1 MTSKRHSTEV
11 KVKAV
16 LELLKERKTS
26 SEIAGEMGVHPM
38 QLSVWKKQAISGLP
52 RLFDGSAR
60 DQGQKDQELKDKLYQ
75 QIGQLQ
81 MELEWLKKIKK
92 LRLKFD
98 GRWWTP
104 CMNSCPL
111 CDNVNFLKSADL
123 VITINRNLFPRKTWF
138 YSGYLMS
145 STQKLHFTEVVG
157 WWHG

>member
-81 MELEWLKKIKK
+81 MELEWLKKKS
-92 LRLKFD
+92 R
-98 GRWWTP
+98 
-104 CMNSCPL
+104 
-111 CDNVNFLKSADL
+111 NF
-123 VITINRNLFPRKTWF
+123 
-138 YSGYLMS
+138 G
-145 STQKLHFTEVVG
+145 
-157 WWHG
+157 